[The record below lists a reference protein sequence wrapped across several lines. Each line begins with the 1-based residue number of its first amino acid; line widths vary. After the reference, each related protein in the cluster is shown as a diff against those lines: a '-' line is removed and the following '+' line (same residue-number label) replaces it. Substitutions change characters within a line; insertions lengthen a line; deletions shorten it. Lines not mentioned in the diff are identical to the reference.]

1 MNAPMPT
8 GHGCHRV
15 TLAAVPWSVE
25 QSTESDNN
33 HSFRAA
39 ARRDLVLGPPANVVS
54 LWLQHD
60 SRGRTMLD
68 AATHCYAINLR

>member
-1 MNAPMPT
+1 MDWMSKRGLRVGWPMNAPMPT

-54 LWLQHD
+54 L
-60 SRGRTMLD
+60 
-68 AATHCYAINLR
+68 